1 MVRDLGDLRLV
12 LDCPQVK
19 PQKLREFLVPKRE
32 FKNTETKGLNKY
44 ENKTLSKAIFVLEE
58 CFFLNCVLSDCDVF
72 YSGGDVDWVNLRF
85 ENCRWHF
92 RGAAQ
97 KTMQLL
103 TTIGML
109 KMQPMPVS
117 FQANTAKAN

>member
-1 MVRDLGDLRLV
+1 MKLFENQTLTKQTLV
-12 LDCPQVK
+12 M
-19 PQKLREFLVPKRE
+19 
-32 FKNTETKGLNKY
+32 
-44 ENKTLSKAIFVLEE
+44 EE
-58 CFFLNCVLSDCDVF
+58 CCFINCTLKDCDVF
-72 YSGGDVDWVNLRF
+72 YSGGDADYQNLKF

-103 TTIGML
+103 ASFGML

-117 FQANTAKAN
+117 FQAAAAKAN